1 LGTHVVVVD
10 ILNVPTTKPEPDG
23 ISGAVALVNI
33 PVFELKFNFLE
44 EAV

>member
-1 LGTHVVVVD
+1 LGTHVVVVET
-10 ILNVPTTKPEPDG
+10 LKVPTTNPVPDG

-44 EAV
+44 ETT